1 MESTSAD
8 ARLSVH
14 HPDCIQLYSA
24 ATPNGIKVA
33 AMLEELVDLKR
44 SSGEPF
50 SYEPHTIDIRKGESR
65 TEWYAQV
72 APHGKIPLLI
82 DPKAKDGTC
91 ISVFESGAINLYLA
105 EKYDE
110 LLPHPDN
117 VGQRTDTMKWL
128 FWGSTAMSS
137 QCKLFG
143 FYYRYCQ
150 HNLPCNSMMLQ
161 LLDVI

>member
-8 ARLSVH
+8 ARLAVH
-14 HPDCIQLYSA
+14 NPDCIQLYSA
-24 ATPNGIKVA
+24 ATANGIKVA

-44 SSGEPF
+44 DSGEPF
-50 SYEPHTIDIRKGESR
+50 NYEPHTIDIRKGESR
-65 TEWYAQV
+65 SEWYAQV

-82 DPKAKDGTC
+82 DPRAKDGSCVT
-91 ISVFESGAINLYLA
+91 VFESGAILLYLA

-110 LLPHPDN
+110 LLPHPDYA
-117 VGQRTDTMKWL
+117 GLIADTMKWL

-143 FYYRYCQ
+143 FYYKYCQ
-150 HNLPCNSMMLQ
+150 HNLPCKLITLQ
-161 LLDVI
+161 YYPIL